1 MPGIKASLDA
11 GRERR
16 VPLPRHLL
24 RDLLA
29 ALNRLLALGD
39 FTHGDLYRD

>member
-1 MPGIKASLDA
+1 MPG
-11 GRERR
+11 
-16 VPLPRHLL
+16 VPLLRRLL

-39 FTHGDLYRD
+39 FRHGDVYRD